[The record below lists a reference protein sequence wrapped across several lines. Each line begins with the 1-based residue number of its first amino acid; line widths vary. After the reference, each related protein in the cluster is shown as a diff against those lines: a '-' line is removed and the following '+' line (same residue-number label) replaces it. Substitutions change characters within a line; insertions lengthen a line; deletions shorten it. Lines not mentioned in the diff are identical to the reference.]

1 MASIYQVEPK
11 AIIDIIGDATGY
23 KMSAR
28 RAGLFAKVL
37 TGEYQALYDQMN
49 SVVSQLGQLMANRV
63 GIGWTG
69 NTHTADLVQVV
80 ALGPGSE
87 RFTGVIQNTDIF
99 KHYTQL
105 AGIDHRNPKAD
116 LLAAADLE
124 EPHDVEGIERY
135 ALA

>member
-1 MASIYQVEPK
+1 ASALQVDPK
-11 AIIDIIGDATGY
+11 AIVDIIGEATGY

-37 TGEYQALYDQMN
+37 GGEYQALYDQMN

-69 NTHTADLVQVV
+69 NTATQNLFQVV

-87 RFTGVIQNTDIF
+87 HFTGVIQNTDIF
-99 KHYTQL
+99 KNYTRL
-105 AGIDHRNPKAD
+105 AGIDFRNPRVD
-116 LLAAADLE
+116 LMAA
-124 EPHDVEGIERY
+124 
-135 ALA
+135 